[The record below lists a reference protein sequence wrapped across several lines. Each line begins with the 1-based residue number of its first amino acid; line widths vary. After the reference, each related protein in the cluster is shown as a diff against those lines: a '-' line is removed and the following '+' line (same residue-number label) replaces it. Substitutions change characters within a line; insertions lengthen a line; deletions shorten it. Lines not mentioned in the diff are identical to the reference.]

1 MTEMELLKAIGD
13 LEDTHIAEMY
23 NYVALKAKRRSPR
36 VFLLAAIIAALM
48 LALTVGASGIVR
60 WEDGS
65 WFDTFFSSPSSE
77 VHADAITEH
86 QQELL
91 DSGLVK
97 FGQAVEQDGYT
108 FILDSA
114 LCDGH
119 RLMAKFFLEAPEGT
133 VLEKGRYDVILDYRA
148 VYPDGSRIPL
158 GAMSGSFGQLED
170 PDPTD
175 GRLQFLLDVLL
186 QPSPDADVAMLV
198 GACWEI
204 KITEFQYAF
213 SREEE
218 YWFEPLATG
227 EWSFVIPFDES
238 SLLTREE
245 EVLEKPVWVDA
256 VRYWD
261 DRADRTLPV
270 NVRVTSL
277 RLRALSATLSYD
289 RPLTGFWRGIDMGD
303 IYIIMKDGTKIL
315 AHWDMGHNKG
325 KYWQDTLTF
334 PVPVAWEDV
343 AFVLLPNGDKIPI
356 EH

>member
-23 NYVALKAKRRSPR
+23 SYVADRAKRRKPS
-36 VFLLAAIIAALM
+36 VFLLAALIAVLM
-48 LALTVGASGIVR
+48 LAVTVGASGSVR
-60 WEDGS
+60 WEDS
-65 WFDTFFSSPSSE
+65 TWFDSFFSTPLPE
-77 VHADAITEH
+77 IHEDAITEH

-91 DSGLVK
+91 DAGLVK
-97 FGQAVEQDGYT
+97 FGHAVEQDGYT
-108 FILDSA
+108 VTLESA

-119 RLMAKFFLEAPEGT
+119 RLLAKFILEAPEGI

-148 VYPDGSRIPL
+148 LYPDGSRIPL
-158 GAMSGSFGQLED
+158 GAMSGSCGQLED

-175 GRLQFLLDVLL
+175 GRIQFLLDVLL
-186 QPSPDADVAMLV
+186 QPSPDADVAMLM

-204 KITEFQYAF
+204 KITEIQFVF

-218 YWFEPLATG
+218 YWVDPLATG
-227 EWSFVIPFDES
+227 EWSFVIPFDEN

-270 NVRVTSL
+270 NIRVTSL

-289 RPLTGFWRGIDMGD
+289 RPLTGFWRGIDMRD
-303 IYIIMKDGTKIL
+303 IYIVMQDGTKIL

-325 KYWQDTLTF
+325 KYWQDTLSF
-334 PVPVAWEDV
+334 PVPIAWEDV
-343 AFVLLPNGDKIPI
+343 AFVLLPNGEKITV
-356 EH
+356 EQ